1 MLEFT
6 AKRGKGND
14 GGGGGGG
21 GGGGARGVVGGGGYG
36 GGERANTFWNF
47 VVLIERL
54 CFVELL
60 RS

>member
-6 AKRGKGND
+6 AKRGKVD
-14 GGGGGGG
+14 DEGGGLEGG
-21 GGGGARGVVGGGGYG
+21 RGVWWRGVGW
-36 GGERANTFWNF
+36 RANTFWNF